1 MGISMAICELDTKD
15 SLCKDG
21 KSSILK
27 ARLDN
32 IKGLETCADYD
43 EVVKTSDAKNVIG
56 AGWEQFSK
64 KYRIDSEKESFLLE
78 KIKDQND
85 AAKLRPVSQKIYSGW
100 IVLSKAPKESV
111 DDIVKR
117 AGPDNLLLQWD
128 TVPLDETNKICERC
142 SMSWDKGRGCIGAF
156 GPDNSQLPAIAAKYN
171 CKLIAKIPELAKTQ
185 EKLSPNDAKE
195 LIEECNILKEKL
207 PLEGKAPAHR
217 YGGVV
222 IA

>member
-64 KYRIDSEKESFLLE
+64 KYRIDPEKESFLLE
-78 KIKDQND
+78 RSRTRMMQ
-85 AAKLRPVSQKIYSGW
+85 L
-100 IVLSKAPKESV
+100 
-111 DDIVKR
+111 
-117 AGPDNLLLQWD
+117 NLGQCHRRY
-128 TVPLDETNKICERC
+128 TV
-142 SMSWDKGRGCIGAF
+142 
-156 GPDNSQLPAIAAKYN
+156 
-171 CKLIAKIPELAKTQ
+171 
-185 EKLSPNDAKE
+185 
-195 LIEECNILKEKL
+195 
-207 PLEGKAPAHR
+207 
-217 YGGVV
+217 GG
-222 IA
+222 